1 MRIVHT
7 ADWHLG
13 DRLGRIDR
21 TDDLRRAVERVAD
34 CCTEEKA
41 DVLLVAGDLFSE
53 LAGPESLRDTIRHLQ
68 ETFAPFMRGGGTVL
82 TLTGNHDK
90 ENFCQTLQHAMRL
103 ASPGVET
110 LTPGSTRRP
119 ALEPHASRTASTS
132 AGLSVEVLS
141 RGRFYLATGPTLLRL
156 EDRASAGF
164 VQFVLMPYPTP
175 ARYLTDEAAR
185 TYQGLDEKN
194 RYLLAAYRK
203 TLVDVR
209 KSADFDRSLPTVL
222 SAHITVQ
229 GSQYPR
235 LFRLTEQEDVVV
247 PKGDLPAEFAYIA
260 LGHIHKAQAIGGR
273 GHIRYS
279 GSVERM
285 DLGEAL
291 DEKEIVVLDI
301 GPAGLMGEPRVVPM
315 PATAIY
321 EVNVNDPKIDVPAL
335 RRLHS
340 EAKTDLVRIV
350 CTYTAGED
358 NREEL
363 LRELEEIFPRW
374 YDRRITERNALSE
387 TLSGS
392 DAPRPA
398 SFQETVRSYLRQEL
412 QNHADAFREA
422 VLARAE
428 ALLREDAE

>member
-34 CCTEEKA
+34 CCAAEKA

-53 LAGPESLRDTIRHLQ
+53 LAGPENLRDTIRHLQ

-103 ASPGVET
+103 AAPGV
-110 LTPGSTRRP
+110 
-119 ALEPHASRTASTS
+119 
-132 AGLSVEVLS
+132 GLSGEVVPH
-141 RGRFYLATGPTLLRL
+141 GRFYLATGPSLVRL
-156 EDRASAGF
+156 VDQASGGH
-164 VQFVLMPYPTP
+164 VQFVLMPYPTA

-185 TYQGLDEKN
+185 SYQGLDEKN
-194 RYLLAAYRK
+194 RHLLAAYTK
-203 TLVDVR
+203 TLQEIR
-209 KSADFDRSLPTVL
+209 KSAAFDPKLPTVL
-222 SAHITVQ
+222 GAHIAVQ
-229 GSQYPR
+229 GSQLPR
-235 LFRLTEQEDVVV
+235 LFRLTEHEDVVFAE
-247 PKGDLPAEFAYIA
+247 GDLPADFAYVA
-260 LGHIHKAQAIGGR
+260 LGHVHKAQTLGGR
-273 GHIRYS
+273 EHVRYS

-285 DLGEAL
+285 DLGESL
-291 DEKEIVVLDI
+291 DEKGIVVLEI
-301 GPAGLMGEPRVVPM
+301 GQNGIAGSPRVLPM
-315 PATAIY
+315 PATAVY
-321 EVNVNDPKIDVPAL
+321 EVVVSDPKVDVPAL
-335 RRLHS
+335 RRLHPD
-340 EAKTDLVRIV
+340 AKGDLVRIV

-363 LRELEEIFPRW
+363 LRELEDIFPRW
-374 YDRRITERNALSE
+374 YDRQITERNALSG
-387 TLSGS
+387 TLSGP

-412 QNHADAFREA
+412 ANHPDAFRDA

-428 ALLREDAE
+428 ALMREDAE